1 MSASGRGYGNRRV
14 AFLQLPTFYHL
25 LTDLRYALRGMQRSP
40 GFYTTVVLMLVL
52 CIGIN
57 AAIFSVFAHG
67 PLHSYDAGCL
77 YVVSSH
83 AASLGDTRRLV
94 RAGLPGLS

>member
-57 AAIFSVFAHG
+57 AAIFSVFAHVCSAPPFLRCG
-67 PLHSYDAGCL
+67 MF
-77 YVVSSH
+77 V
-83 AASLGDTRRLV
+83 RRLFAC
-94 RAGLPGLS
+94 RLAR